1 MLNKLYL
8 TLLDMKVG
16 ICLAYFEHKMK
27 ILQRALFEAAEVKV
41 IVQSKVFKIVS
52 R

>member
-1 MLNKLYL
+1 MLK

-27 ILQRALFEAAEVKV
+27 IVHKALFEAAEVKV
-41 IVQSKVFKIVS
+41 VDQKC
-52 R
+52 